1 MKPGD
6 LVRTR
11 YGNVR
16 LWNEDQTESR
26 VIDFY
31 PKRNDLLLILEV
43 RGDSY
48 YHRAITLDGIEG
60 YILESEVRELD
71 V

>member
-16 LWNEDQTESR
+16 LWNEDQTSSR

-31 PKRNDLLLILEV
+31 PRRNDLLLILEV
-43 RGDSY
+43 RKDSY
-48 YHRAITLDGIEG
+48 YHQVITLNGIEG
-60 YILESEVRELD
+60 YVLESEVQELG